1 MRVSRADSPFLQEPG
16 QQMAASYR
24 DLPHS
29 VWLEELRG
37 TEFPL
42 TARWAYLDHAT
53 VSPMPTRTAAVMAE
67 RVATLQDPS
76 RETGQREAF
85 AEEARQ
91 RLGRLMNVAAGQVA
105 LLTNLAEAMA
115 IVANGLPWSAGDE
128 VVIPEQEFSSLVYPW
143 LNLERLGVRVVFVP
157 KTGPATDLDR
167 IAAAI
172 SPRTRVVAVS
182 HVEFQNG
189 FRHNMEALGRLCADN
204 RVLLA
209 VDVTQSLGVLPV
221 DAHVWK
227 ADVVAAHGYKWLMAM
242 HGIAGM
248 YISEAAMA
256 RIHPTVPG
264 RSSVTGGFESLD
276 FALDWH
282 PDARRYQSGGPNW
295 LGAAAIATSL
305 GLTEEIGIDRAA
317 AQAASVA
324 RTVLEGL
331 QGLPVTITSDPR
343 PEHQSQIVSFTT
355 GSAEGDKAIVTE
367 GRETGVYLG
376 RRGMGVR
383 IAAHYW
389 NSTEDA
395 ERLLEL
401 VSAERH
407 SR

>member
-1 MRVSRADSPFLQEPG
+1 MANSFPSVSGTSWLDQLRA
-16 QQMAASYR
+16 
-24 DLPHS
+24 
-29 VWLEELRG
+29 
-37 TEFPL
+37 TEFPV
-42 TARWAYLDHAT
+42 TERWAYLDHAT
-53 VSPMPTRTAAVMAE
+53 VSPMPARTAAVMAE

-76 RETGQREAF
+76 RETGQREAY

-91 RLGRLMNVAAGQVA
+91 RLGRLMNVPAAQVA
-105 LLTNLAEAMA
+105 LVTNLAEAMA

-143 LNLERLGVRVVFVP
+143 LNLERHGVRVVFVP
-157 KTGPATDLDR
+157 KSGPATDLDR
-167 IAAAI
+167 VAAAI

-189 FRHNMEALGRLCADN
+189 FRHEMDALGQLCADKG
-204 RVLLA
+204 VLLA

-221 DAHVWK
+221 DARAWR

-295 LGAAAIATSL
+295 LGAAAVATSL
-305 GLTEEIGIDRAA
+305 SLTEAIGIDQAA
-317 AQAASVA
+317 AHAISVA
-324 RTVLEGL
+324 GTVLEGL
-331 QGLPVTITSDPR
+331 HELPVTITSDDR
-343 PEHQSQIVSFTT
+343 TKHQSQIVSFTT
-355 GSAEGDKAIVTE
+355 GTVEEDKAIVTA
-367 GRETGVYLG
+367 GKDAGVYLG

-383 IAAHYW
+383 VAAHYW
-389 NSTEDA
+389 NSIDDA
-395 ERLLEL
+395 ERLLDV
-401 VSAERH
+401 VSATR
-407 SR
+407 RRR